1 MFPHALL
8 RRTVTLSAAGWL
20 LAFQSVN
27 AAPKSLIVEA
37 GDHDRQNCVVTMP
50 WEKGDTA
57 QYVLRTPDGRSLP
70 LQNDGDGTASFLLDS
85 LASGKSLNLMV
96 MKAKSEPKSYATA
109 HQKGTAIELQSQG
122 KTVLHYQMAD
132 TEAPRPEINPIY
144 RHNSYLHPILT
155 PSGKAVTGDYP
166 SDHLWHRGI
175 WLAWTH
181 TEFGESKPDFWNQ
194 GKGNKLT
201 ARVDFDKLEQ
211 IWSGPVHAGF
221 KSRHKFLDSGNPV
234 LNETWEVRTY
244 ALPSSSKMHVIDLT
258 SVQACATDKPL
269 KLPKYHYG
277 GLGYRANREWEEKGN
292 VFFLLSTGE
301 TNRIKANEQ
310 RIQWIHISGKT
321 GGEMNGIALMDHP
334 DNFRSPQPIRVNP
347 SNPQTCFAPSQLG
360 DWSIEPGKPLTLRY
374 RFIVAD
380 GAPDKAQLDR
390 LWQDFAH
397 PPRVTVK

>member
-1 MFPHALL
+1 MFPTALY
-8 RRTVTLSAAGWL
+8 RSIIALSCLFTAAACL
-20 LAFQSVN
+20 EA
-27 AAPKSLIVEA
+27 ADAPKLLLVEA
-37 GDHDRQNCVVTMP
+37 GDHQRMNCIVTIP
-50 WEKGDTA
+50 WEKGDSA
-57 QYVLRTPDGRSLP
+57 QYNLRTADGRSLA
-70 LQNDGDGTASFLLDS
+70 LQNDGNGTATFLLDS
-85 LASGKSLNLMV
+85 LAGGKSLNLMV
-96 MKAKSEPKSYATA
+96 MKTKSESKPEATA
-109 HQKGTAIELQSQG
+109 RKEGTAIELQSKG

-132 TEAPRPEINPIY
+132 TEAPRPEIKPIY

-155 PSGKAVTGDYP
+155 PSGKVVTGDYP

-194 GKGNKLT
+194 GKGDKLT
-201 ARVDFDKLEQ
+201 ARVDFEKLEQ
-211 IWSGPVHAGF
+211 TWSGPVHAGF
-221 KSRHKFLDSGNPV
+221 KSHHKFLDSGNPV

-244 ALPSSSKMHVIDLT
+244 ALSSSSKLHVIDLI
-258 SVQACATDKPL
+258 SVQTCATDKPL

-334 DNFRSPQPIRVNP
+334 DNFGSPQPIRVNP

-380 GAPDKAQLDR
+380 GSPDKAQLDR
-390 LWQDFAH
+390 LWQDFAN
-397 PPRVTVK
+397 PPTVTLK